1 MNNNNYISNRID
13 GLGIGAI
20 VMEDAPSDSEEDDEE
35 EDEEEEEEEEE
46 EAAVGELAQDPFF
59 SQYPIVPPNEGL
71 RGRLVG
77 PNASLAIKSIIGME
91 VREEEQP
98 PPGQGYMICP
108 RNIMELMVYFFNR
121 LPPDLQRQ
129 IKRRGKH
136 PQPCIVWRMS
146 DVLEY
151 FTDVQIQTLT
161 PVELLNNANIRPL
174 LFRHTKQLGTRSLSK
189 TLQVRGTSLTPLS
202 DKALTVLNDTLVA
215 CTWSS
220 FTMPPP
226 HEIEIRSIEHN
237 EGGDLAV
244 RQALALRMRIAK
256 GNYRFCV
263 YRESDRTLLK
273 ICIGITSGSSTVE
286 ESIGMSHS
294 DYVSNQAFLDAGE
307 NGLGQRS
314 LATSSDAPAVY
325 AFRVSIVQH
334 ETTEEEL
341 DERRLTIP
349 NNAADEI
356 TRLRNEATAAGIARR
371 GHQTNRYVL
380 ADQNEEDF
388 ARFSSL
394 RKATIRKAT
403 RTVGIR
409 QKYAKG
415 YNGVGG
421 TKKQYCVDDSH
432 VLAAMQTDPRGW
444 CDTKGKRDNSRNHV
458 LYLRIVS
465 LADYA
470 GTYGLMRTQ
479 IRYQL
484 GRSLQDTV

>member
-1 MNNNNYISNRID
+1 
-13 GLGIGAI
+13 
-20 VMEDAPSDSEEDDEE
+20 
-35 EDEEEEEEEEE
+35 
-46 EAAVGELAQDPFF
+46 
-59 SQYPIVPPNEGL
+59 
-71 RGRLVG
+71 
-77 PNASLAIKSIIGME
+77 
-91 VREEEQP
+91 
-98 PPGQGYMICP
+98 
-108 RNIMELMVYFFNR
+108 
-121 LPPDLQRQ
+121 
-129 IKRRGKH
+129 
-136 PQPCIVWRMS
+136 
-146 DVLEY
+146 
-151 FTDVQIQTLT
+151 
-161 PVELLNNANIRPL
+161 
-174 LFRHTKQLGTRSLSK
+174 
-189 TLQVRGTSLTPLS
+189 
-202 DKALTVLNDTLVA
+202 
-215 CTWSS
+215 
-220 FTMPPP
+220 MPPT

-325 AFRVSIVQH
+325 AFRVSIVPH